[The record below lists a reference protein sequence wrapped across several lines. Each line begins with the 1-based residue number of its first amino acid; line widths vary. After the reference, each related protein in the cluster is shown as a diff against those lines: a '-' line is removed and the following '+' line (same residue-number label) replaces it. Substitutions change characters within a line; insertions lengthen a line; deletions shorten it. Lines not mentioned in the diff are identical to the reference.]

1 MSNMAKLVE
10 EVIENIREDRN
21 LGRELIEEIRERID
35 VKTTRPE
42 DVGQTLGKYLDVM
55 QKSNEQLVK
64 LTTSLSKKIDPED
77 LSLSKEDM
85 RDIYDE
91 IKNEKKADDKDDSK
105 SED

>member
-10 EVIENIREDRN
+10 EVIDNIREDRN
-21 LGRELIEEIRERID
+21 LGRELIEEIREKVDKKSVRS
-35 VKTTRPE
+35 E

-85 RDIYDE
+85 RSIYDE
-91 IKNEKKADDKDDSK
+91 IKKEEKDKEEAK